1 MDGNEAAAYVS
12 YAFTEVATI
21 YPITPSSPMADHVDA
36 WATNGKKNLFG
47 QPVKLVE
54 MQAESGAAG
63 AMHGSLETGSLTS
76 TYTASQGLLLMIPPM
91 YRIAGSQLPGRIKT
105 GFFPKLDIT
114 GNYSYQLEKVEF
126 LPGTDLKHDNY
137 GVEAGLVQNVYSGS
151 AVRKQ
156 YDVAKLQHAI
166 AQLSVEHTVDNMI
179 YAADVSYWSVA
190 ANRNLYELSE
200 QFVQIVREL
209 YEIVNK
215 RFEEG
220 AISKTDVLMVQNRLK
235 EAELQLNT
243 NSTNYKT
250 ALQSLNIMMGVEP
263 DAAVV
268 LTDSIQKVLWV
279 PKQEGLNKALERR
292 ADYQSA
298 IMGIEMAKL
307 QTDMARSKYLPQ
319 LAVGI
324 KEKYGTTLL
333 NVDGKAQWATTAYA
347 QINIPV
353 FHWGEMR
360 QNVRLSRTQEWTK
373 ELERSQL
380 KDQVSKELN
389 NAWVN
394 VIEISKKLEIVYS
407 SLDIAKDN
415 LTLNTFSYNEGKLP
429 IIDVLSAQVSWL
441 QAYTN
446 VVSVNYQYKVALAEY
461 AKALGGT
468 DR

>member
-1 MDGNEAAAYVS
+1 MKK
-12 YAFTEVATI
+12 I
-21 YPITPSSPMADHVDA
+21 YLIVGAILWGGIVDA
-36 WATNGKKNLFG
+36 QTLSVEQYRQKVLEYNQDIQKSQQAVNGALY
-47 QPVKLVE
+47 
-54 MQAESGAAG
+54 
-63 AMHGSLETGSLTS
+63 SLKG
-76 TYTASQGLLLMIPPM
+76 
-91 YRIAGSQLPGRIKT
+91 IKT

-250 ALQSLNIMMGVEP
+250 ALQSFNIMMGVEP

-353 FHWGEMR
+353 VHWGEMR

>member
-1 MDGNEAAAYVS
+1 MKK
-12 YAFTEVATI
+12 I
-21 YPITPSSPMADHVDA
+21 YLIVGAILWGGIVDA
-36 WATNGKKNLFG
+36 QTLSVEQYRQKVLEYNQDIQKSQQAVNGALY
-47 QPVKLVE
+47 
-54 MQAESGAAG
+54 
-63 AMHGSLETGSLTS
+63 SLKG
-76 TYTASQGLLLMIPPM
+76 
-91 YRIAGSQLPGRIKT
+91 IKT

-220 AISKTDVLMVQNRLK
+220 AISKTDVLIVQNRLK

>member
-1 MDGNEAAAYVS
+1 MKK
-12 YAFTEVATI
+12 I
-21 YPITPSSPMADHVDA
+21 YLIVGAILWGGIVDA
-36 WATNGKKNLFG
+36 QTLSVEQYRQKVLEYNQDIQKSQQAVNGALY
-47 QPVKLVE
+47 
-54 MQAESGAAG
+54 
-63 AMHGSLETGSLTS
+63 SLKG
-76 TYTASQGLLLMIPPM
+76 I
-91 YRIAGSQLPGRIKT
+91 RT

-250 ALQSLNIMMGVEP
+250 ALQSLNIMIGVEP

>member
-1 MDGNEAAAYVS
+1 MKK
-12 YAFTEVATI
+12 I
-21 YPITPSSPMADHVDA
+21 YLIVGAILWGGIVDA
-36 WATNGKKNLFG
+36 QTLSAEQYRQKVLEYNQDIQKSQQAVNGALY
-47 QPVKLVE
+47 
-54 MQAESGAAG
+54 
-63 AMHGSLETGSLTS
+63 SLKG
-76 TYTASQGLLLMIPPM
+76 
-91 YRIAGSQLPGRIKT
+91 IKT

>member
-1 MDGNEAAAYVS
+1 MKK
-12 YAFTEVATI
+12 I
-21 YPITPSSPMADHVDA
+21 YLIVGAMLWGGIVDA
-36 WATNGKKNLFG
+36 QTLSVEQYRQKVLEYNQDIQKSQQAVNGALY
-47 QPVKLVE
+47 
-54 MQAESGAAG
+54 
-63 AMHGSLETGSLTS
+63 SLKG
-76 TYTASQGLLLMIPPM
+76 I
-91 YRIAGSQLPGRIKT
+91 RT

-353 FHWGEMR
+353 FDWGEMR

>member
-1 MDGNEAAAYVS
+1 MKKIYLIIGAMLWAEIAAAQTLSVEQYRQKVLEYNQDIQKS
-12 YAFTEVATI
+12 QQA
-21 YPITPSSPMADHVDA
+21 VD
-36 WATNGKKNLFG
+36 
-47 QPVKLVE
+47 
-54 MQAESGAAG
+54 GALY
-63 AMHGSLETGSLTS
+63 SLKG
-76 TYTASQGLLLMIPPM
+76 
-91 YRIAGSQLPGRIKT
+91 IKT
-105 GFFPKLDIT
+105 GFFPKLDVA
-114 GNYSYQLEKVEF
+114 GNYSYQLENVEF

-137 GVEAGLVQNVYSGS
+137 GVEAGLLQNVYSGS

-166 AQLSVEHTVDNMI
+166 AQLAAEHTVDNII
-179 YAADVSYWSVA
+179 YAADVSYWTVA
-190 ANRNLYELSE
+190 ANRNLYGLSE
-200 QFVQIVREL
+200 QFVQIVKEL

-220 AISKTDVLMVQNRLK
+220 AISKTDLLMVQNRLK

-243 NSTNYKT
+243 NLTNYKT
-250 ALQSLNIMMGVEP
+250 AVQSLNIMMGMAP
-263 DAAVV
+263 DATVV

-279 PKQEGLNKALERR
+279 PQQEGLDKALARR
-292 ADYQSA
+292 ADYQAA
-298 IMGIEMAKL
+298 IMEIEIAKL
-307 QTDMARSKYLPQ
+307 QTDVVRSKYLPQ
-319 LAVGI
+319 FAIGI

-333 NVDGKAQWATTAYA
+333 NVDGKAKWATTAYA

-360 QNVRLSRTQEWTK
+360 QNVRLGRTQEWTK

-394 VIEISKKLEIVYS
+394 VIEISKRLEIVYS

-415 LTLNTFSYNEGKLP
+415 LILNTFSYNEGKLP

-468 DR
+468 SD

>member
-1 MDGNEAAAYVS
+1 MKKIYLIIGVMLWAGIVAAQTLSVEQYRQKVLEYNQDIQKSQQAV
-12 YAFTEVATI
+12 
-21 YPITPSSPMADHVDA
+21 
-36 WATNGKKNLFG
+36 NGALYFLKG
-47 QPVKLVE
+47 
-54 MQAESGAAG
+54 
-63 AMHGSLETGSLTS
+63 
-76 TYTASQGLLLMIPPM
+76 
-91 YRIAGSQLPGRIKT
+91 IKT
-105 GFFPKLDIT
+105 GFFPKLDVT

-126 LPGTDLKHDNY
+126 MPGVDLKHDNY

-166 AQLSVEHTVDNMI
+166 AQLSVEHTVDNLI

-220 AISKTDVLMVQNRLK
+220 AISKTDLLMVQNRLK

-243 NSTNYKT
+243 NFTNYKT

-298 IMGIEMAKL
+298 IMGIEIAKL

-333 NVDGKAQWATTAYA
+333 NVDGKAKWATTAYA

-360 QNVRLSRTQEWTK
+360 QNVRFSRTQEWTK

-468 DR
+468 GN

>member
-1 MDGNEAAAYVS
+1 MNGMKK
-12 YAFTEVATI
+12 I
-21 YPITPSSPMADHVDA
+21 YLIVGAILWVGIVNAQTLSVEQYRQKVLEYNQDIQKSQQAV
-36 WATNGKKNLFG
+36 NGALY
-47 QPVKLVE
+47 
-54 MQAESGAAG
+54 
-63 AMHGSLETGSLTS
+63 SLKG
-76 TYTASQGLLLMIPPM
+76 
-91 YRIAGSQLPGRIKT
+91 IKT

>member
-1 MDGNEAAAYVS
+1 MKK
-12 YAFTEVATI
+12 I
-21 YPITPSSPMADHVDA
+21 YLIVGAILWGGIVDA
-36 WATNGKKNLFG
+36 QTLSVEQYRQKVLEYNQDIQKSQQAVNGALY
-47 QPVKLVE
+47 
-54 MQAESGAAG
+54 
-63 AMHGSLETGSLTS
+63 SLKG
-76 TYTASQGLLLMIPPM
+76 
-91 YRIAGSQLPGRIKT
+91 IKT

-380 KDQVSKELN
+380 EDQVSKELN

>member
-1 MDGNEAAAYVS
+1 MKK
-12 YAFTEVATI
+12 I
-21 YPITPSSPMADHVDA
+21 YLIVGAMLWGGIVDA
-36 WATNGKKNLFG
+36 QTLSVEQYRQKVLEYNQDIQKSQQAVNGALY
-47 QPVKLVE
+47 
-54 MQAESGAAG
+54 
-63 AMHGSLETGSLTS
+63 SLKG
-76 TYTASQGLLLMIPPM
+76 I
-91 YRIAGSQLPGRIKT
+91 RT

-373 ELERSQL
+373 ELERRQL

>member
-1 MDGNEAAAYVS
+1 MKK
-12 YAFTEVATI
+12 I
-21 YPITPSSPMADHVDA
+21 YLIVGAMLWGGIVDA
-36 WATNGKKNLFG
+36 QTLSVEQYRQKVLEYNQDIQKSQQAVNGALY
-47 QPVKLVE
+47 
-54 MQAESGAAG
+54 
-63 AMHGSLETGSLTS
+63 SLKG
-76 TYTASQGLLLMIPPM
+76 I
-91 YRIAGSQLPGRIKT
+91 RT

-389 NAWVN
+389 NAWAN

>member
-1 MDGNEAAAYVS
+1 MKK
-12 YAFTEVATI
+12 I
-21 YPITPSSPMADHVDA
+21 YLIVGAILWGGIVDA
-36 WATNGKKNLFG
+36 QTLSVEQYRQKVLEYNQDIQKSQQAVNGALY
-47 QPVKLVE
+47 
-54 MQAESGAAG
+54 
-63 AMHGSLETGSLTS
+63 SLKG
-76 TYTASQGLLLMIPPM
+76 
-91 YRIAGSQLPGRIKT
+91 IKT

-200 QFVQIVREL
+200 QFVQIVRDL

>member
-1 MDGNEAAAYVS
+1 MKK
-12 YAFTEVATI
+12 I
-21 YPITPSSPMADHVDA
+21 YLIVGAILWGGIVDA
-36 WATNGKKNLFG
+36 QTLSVEQYRQKVLEYNQDIQKSQQAVNGALY
-47 QPVKLVE
+47 
-54 MQAESGAAG
+54 
-63 AMHGSLETGSLTS
+63 SLKG
-76 TYTASQGLLLMIPPM
+76 
-91 YRIAGSQLPGRIKT
+91 IKT

-324 KEKYGTTLL
+324 KEKTGTTLL

>member
-1 MDGNEAAAYVS
+1 MKK
-12 YAFTEVATI
+12 I
-21 YPITPSSPMADHVDA
+21 YLIVGAMLWGGIVDA
-36 WATNGKKNLFG
+36 QTLSVEQYRQKVLEYNQDIQKSQQAVNGALY
-47 QPVKLVE
+47 
-54 MQAESGAAG
+54 
-63 AMHGSLETGSLTS
+63 SLKG
-76 TYTASQGLLLMIPPM
+76 I
-91 YRIAGSQLPGRIKT
+91 RT

-394 VIEISKKLEIVYS
+394 VIEISKKLEIVYP

>member
-1 MDGNEAAAYVS
+1 MKK
-12 YAFTEVATI
+12 I
-21 YPITPSSPMADHVDA
+21 YLIVGAMLWGGIVDA
-36 WATNGKKNLFG
+36 QTLSVEQYRQKVLEYNQDIQKSQQAVNGALY
-47 QPVKLVE
+47 
-54 MQAESGAAG
+54 
-63 AMHGSLETGSLTS
+63 SLKG
-76 TYTASQGLLLMIPPM
+76 I
-91 YRIAGSQLPGRIKT
+91 RT

-380 KDQVSKELN
+380 KHQVSKELN

>member
-1 MDGNEAAAYVS
+1 MKK
-12 YAFTEVATI
+12 I
-21 YPITPSSPMADHVDA
+21 YLIVGAILWGGIVDA
-36 WATNGKKNLFG
+36 QTLSVEQYRQKVLEYNQDIQKSQQAVNGALY
-47 QPVKLVE
+47 
-54 MQAESGAAG
+54 
-63 AMHGSLETGSLTS
+63 SLKG
-76 TYTASQGLLLMIPPM
+76 
-91 YRIAGSQLPGRIKT
+91 IKT

-209 YEIVNK
+209 YEIVDK

>member
-1 MDGNEAAAYVS
+1 MKK
-12 YAFTEVATI
+12 I
-21 YPITPSSPMADHVDA
+21 YLIVGAILWGGIVDA
-36 WATNGKKNLFG
+36 QTLSVEQYRQKVLEYNQDIQKSQQAVNGALY
-47 QPVKLVE
+47 
-54 MQAESGAAG
+54 
-63 AMHGSLETGSLTS
+63 SLKG
-76 TYTASQGLLLMIPPM
+76 
-91 YRIAGSQLPGRIKT
+91 IKT

-292 ADYQSA
+292 ADYHPA

>member
-1 MDGNEAAAYVS
+1 MKK
-12 YAFTEVATI
+12 I
-21 YPITPSSPMADHVDA
+21 YLIVGAMLWGGIVDA
-36 WATNGKKNLFG
+36 QTLSVEQYRQKVLEYNQDIQKSQQAVNGALY
-47 QPVKLVE
+47 
-54 MQAESGAAG
+54 
-63 AMHGSLETGSLTS
+63 SLKG
-76 TYTASQGLLLMIPPM
+76 I
-91 YRIAGSQLPGRIKT
+91 RT

-353 FHWGEMR
+353 FHLGEMR

>member
-1 MDGNEAAAYVS
+1 MKK
-12 YAFTEVATI
+12 I
-21 YPITPSSPMADHVDA
+21 YLIVGAILWGGIVDA
-36 WATNGKKNLFG
+36 QTLSVEQYRQKVLEYNQDIQKSQQAVNGALY
-47 QPVKLVE
+47 
-54 MQAESGAAG
+54 
-63 AMHGSLETGSLTS
+63 SLKG
-76 TYTASQGLLLMIPPM
+76 
-91 YRIAGSQLPGRIKT
+91 IKT

-268 LTDSIQKVLWV
+268 LTDSIQKMLWV

>member
-1 MDGNEAAAYVS
+1 MKK
-12 YAFTEVATI
+12 I
-21 YPITPSSPMADHVDA
+21 YLIVGAILWGGIVDA
-36 WATNGKKNLFG
+36 QTLSVEQYRQKVLEYNQDIQKSQQAVNGALY
-47 QPVKLVE
+47 
-54 MQAESGAAG
+54 
-63 AMHGSLETGSLTS
+63 SLKG
-76 TYTASQGLLLMIPPM
+76 
-91 YRIAGSQLPGRIKT
+91 IKT

-446 VVSVNYQYKVALAEY
+446 VVPVNYQYKVALAEY

>member
-1 MDGNEAAAYVS
+1 MKK
-12 YAFTEVATI
+12 I
-21 YPITPSSPMADHVDA
+21 YLIVGAILWGGIVDA
-36 WATNGKKNLFG
+36 QTLSVEQYRQKVLEYNQDIQKSQQAVNGALY
-47 QPVKLVE
+47 
-54 MQAESGAAG
+54 
-63 AMHGSLETGSLTS
+63 SLKG
-76 TYTASQGLLLMIPPM
+76 
-91 YRIAGSQLPGRIKT
+91 IKT

-324 KEKYGTTLL
+324 KEKWGTTLI
-333 NVDGKAQWATTAYA
+333 NIDGDKRFSTIAFANL
-347 QINIPV
+347 NIPV
-353 FHWGEMR
+353 FYWGKRR
-360 QNVRLSRTQEWTK
+360 QDVRVSEVQEQMK
-373 ELERSQL
+373 ELERSKL
-380 KDQVSKELN
+380 SDQISLELN

-394 VIEISKKLEIVYS
+394 LTESLKKVAIVSS
-407 SLDIAKDN
+407 SLDIAHDN
-415 LTLNTFSYNEGKLP
+415 LVLNTFSYNEGKLP
-429 IIDVLSAQVSWL
+429 VIDVLSAQVTWL

-446 VVSVNYQYKVALAEY
+446 VVSAYYQYKVALAEY
-461 AKALGGT
+461 ERALSGF
-468 DR
+468 

>member
-1 MDGNEAAAYVS
+1 MKK
-12 YAFTEVATI
+12 I
-21 YPITPSSPMADHVDA
+21 YLIVGAILWGGIVDA
-36 WATNGKKNLFG
+36 QTLSVEQYRQKVLEYNQDIQKSQQAVNGALY
-47 QPVKLVE
+47 
-54 MQAESGAAG
+54 
-63 AMHGSLETGSLTS
+63 SLKG
-76 TYTASQGLLLMIPPM
+76 
-91 YRIAGSQLPGRIKT
+91 IKT

-215 RFEEG
+215 RFEVG

>member
-1 MDGNEAAAYVS
+1 MKK
-12 YAFTEVATI
+12 I
-21 YPITPSSPMADHVDA
+21 YLIVGAILWGGIVDA
-36 WATNGKKNLFG
+36 QTLSVEQYRQKVLEYNQDIQKSQQAVNGALY
-47 QPVKLVE
+47 
-54 MQAESGAAG
+54 
-63 AMHGSLETGSLTS
+63 SLKG
-76 TYTASQGLLLMIPPM
+76 
-91 YRIAGSQLPGRIKT
+91 IKT

-429 IIDVLSAQVSWL
+429 ILDVLSSQVTWL

-446 VVSVNYQYKVALAEY
+446 VVSANYQYKVAYAEY
-461 AKALGGT
+461 VRILGG
-468 DR
+468 R

>member
-1 MDGNEAAAYVS
+1 MKK
-12 YAFTEVATI
+12 I
-21 YPITPSSPMADHVDA
+21 YLIVGAMLWGGIVDA
-36 WATNGKKNLFG
+36 QTLSVEQYRQKVLEYNQDIQKSQQAVNGALY
-47 QPVKLVE
+47 
-54 MQAESGAAG
+54 
-63 AMHGSLETGSLTS
+63 SLKG
-76 TYTASQGLLLMIPPM
+76 
-91 YRIAGSQLPGRIKT
+91 IKT

-298 IMGIEMAKL
+298 IMGIEKAKL

>member
-1 MDGNEAAAYVS
+1 MKK
-12 YAFTEVATI
+12 I
-21 YPITPSSPMADHVDA
+21 YLIVGAMLWGGIVDA
-36 WATNGKKNLFG
+36 QTLSVEQYRQKVLEYNQDIQKSQQAVNGALY
-47 QPVKLVE
+47 
-54 MQAESGAAG
+54 
-63 AMHGSLETGSLTS
+63 SLKG
-76 TYTASQGLLLMIPPM
+76 
-91 YRIAGSQLPGRIKT
+91 IKT

-166 AQLSVEHTVDNMI
+166 AQLLVEHTVDNMI

>member
-1 MDGNEAAAYVS
+1 MKK
-12 YAFTEVATI
+12 I
-21 YPITPSSPMADHVDA
+21 YLIVGAILWGGIVDA
-36 WATNGKKNLFG
+36 QTLSVEQYRQKVLEYNQDIQKSQQAVNGALY
-47 QPVKLVE
+47 
-54 MQAESGAAG
+54 
-63 AMHGSLETGSLTS
+63 SLKG
-76 TYTASQGLLLMIPPM
+76 
-91 YRIAGSQLPGRIKT
+91 IKT

-324 KEKYGTTLL
+324 KKYGTTLL

>member
-1 MDGNEAAAYVS
+1 MKK
-12 YAFTEVATI
+12 I
-21 YPITPSSPMADHVDA
+21 YLIVGAMLWGGIVDA
-36 WATNGKKNLFG
+36 QTLSVEQYRQKVLEYNQDIQKSQQAVNGALY
-47 QPVKLVE
+47 
-54 MQAESGAAG
+54 
-63 AMHGSLETGSLTS
+63 SLKG
-76 TYTASQGLLLMIPPM
+76 I
-91 YRIAGSQLPGRIKT
+91 RT

-441 QAYTN
+441 QASTN

>member
-1 MDGNEAAAYVS
+1 MKK
-12 YAFTEVATI
+12 I
-21 YPITPSSPMADHVDA
+21 YLIVGAILWGGIVDA
-36 WATNGKKNLFG
+36 QTLSVEQYRQKVLEYNQDIQKSQQAVNGALY
-47 QPVKLVE
+47 
-54 MQAESGAAG
+54 
-63 AMHGSLETGSLTS
+63 SLKG
-76 TYTASQGLLLMIPPM
+76 
-91 YRIAGSQLPGRIKT
+91 IKT

-446 VVSVNYQYKVALAEY
+446 VVSVNYQYKVALAEH

>member
-1 MDGNEAAAYVS
+1 MKK
-12 YAFTEVATI
+12 I
-21 YPITPSSPMADHVDA
+21 YLIVGAMLWGGIVDA
-36 WATNGKKNLFG
+36 QTLSVEQYRQKVLEYNQDIQKSQQAVNGALY
-47 QPVKLVE
+47 
-54 MQAESGAAG
+54 
-63 AMHGSLETGSLTS
+63 SLKG
-76 TYTASQGLLLMIPPM
+76 
-91 YRIAGSQLPGRIKT
+91 IKT

-126 LPGTDLKHDNY
+126 LPGTDLKHDKY